1 MPRKRNLIFRAAQQL
16 IGQPQ
21 DDEPTEPNVE
31 VSVEVNL
38 PQQDEIED
46 TAAKPNTI
54 CKSKLFS

>member
-1 MPRKRNLIFRAAQQL
+1 MRINFGLIFRAAQQL

-21 DDEPTEPNVE
+21 DDEPTKPNVE

-38 PQQDEIED
+38 PQQDERD